1 MKKYIVET
9 NNNIYLHETLI
20 SAINKALAFKSLGL
34 PYKIHTV
41 EMWGSHERIFNWN
54 KSTFN

>member
-41 EMWGSHERIFNWN
+41 EM
-54 KSTFN
+54 